1 MAVVRERSVGL
12 VWFVA
17 VCTRNE
23 REDLDMVA
31 VVVIMEEEGGGE
43 AQWR

>member
-23 REDLDMVA
+23 REDLDMV
-31 VVVIMEEEGGGE
+31 IMEEEGGGE